1 MNYKGLG
8 EKAEKLKDLK
18 FLKLERD
25 VFPQKRKLKIPVKRA
40 IWRNSAILE

>member
-25 VFPQKRKLKIPVKRA
+25 VPHSSPKKE
-40 IWRNSAILE
+40 N